1 VVAEEVF
8 EADIPLPNVAH
19 MQTRAARSDRGP
31 VDLRRL
37 VAGFLRMAPD
47 VAIVGEVRDREALPL
62 LLTLSSGVTG
72 FTTIHAGSA
81 RQALTRLRFVCQL
94 ADAPGGLPLGALNA
108 LVSESIDVVVHCT
121 RTVAGP
127 RVTEVVMVEDLQGGL
142 DATQFTVTDVFR
154 RPSSDQPLAWTG
166 NLPVRAARALA
177 GVGHDVRRLLDDR
190 SVAGGAPLDIS
201 GLVVG

>member
-1 VVAEEVF
+1 
-8 EADIPLPNVAH
+8 
-19 MQTRAARSDRGP
+19 
-31 VDLRRL
+31 
-37 VAGFLRMAPD
+37 
-47 VAIVGEVRDREALPL
+47 
-62 LLTLSSGVTG
+62 
-72 FTTIHAGSA
+72 
-81 RQALTRLRFVCQL
+81 
-94 ADAPGGLPLGALNA
+94 LGALNA

-154 RPSSDQPLAWTG
+154 RPGSDQPLAWTG

-177 GVGHDVRRLLDDR
+177 GVGYDVRRLLDDR
-190 SVAGGAPLDIS
+190 SVAGGAPLDVS